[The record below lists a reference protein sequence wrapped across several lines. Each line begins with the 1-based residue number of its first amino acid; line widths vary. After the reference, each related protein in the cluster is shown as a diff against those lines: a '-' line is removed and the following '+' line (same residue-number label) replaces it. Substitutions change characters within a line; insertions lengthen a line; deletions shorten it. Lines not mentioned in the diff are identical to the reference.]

1 MYIWTIHVQ
10 YNIYILNK
18 PFTPVRERT
27 VRVHMYI
34 EMCVEF
40 KFIEQKGNMYI
51 VHVYTYISSEAGKN
65 A

>member
-1 MYIWTIHVQ
+1 MYVQ
-10 YNIYILNK
+10 YMYNTIFTYVLNK

-51 VHVYTYISSEAGKN
+51 VHVVTCIYVHFQ
-65 A
+65 